1 MRMADLKDIGKSTL
15 GEVKDDDVSLLASAV
30 AFRIFLSIFPSLIA
44 AVAIFGLVTEPA
56 ELGRLLAQARAVMP
70 GDAFTLL
77 ESALTNLTDRGTGG
91 VAVAGLA
98 GGLWA
103 ASSAAAVLVKALNLA
118 YDVPERRSFL
128 RLRLVAFLI
137 TLALFLAMATLM
149 LLLVLGRFL
158 QAWLIPASLE
168 GRGFENVIVGARI
181 GASVLVLMLLFA
193 VIYWVGPNRDPR
205 SFKWITPGSVLGV
218 LAWLGL
224 SGVFALY
231 TSRFGNYD
239 ATYGTLAGA
248 VVTMLWL
255 QLSMLMLLIGAELN
269 QVWERRQRVHN
280 RGASVLAAD

>member
-1 MRMADLKDIGKSTL
+1 MRLAEIRDMGKSLLT
-15 GEVKDDDVSLLASAV
+15 EIKDDEVSLLASAV
-30 AFRIFLSIFPSLIA
+30 AFRIFLSIFPTLIA

-56 ELGRLLAQARAVMP
+56 ELGRLLAEARAVMP

-77 ESALTNLTDRGTGG
+77 ERSLTKLSESGTGG
-91 VAVAGLA
+91 VAIAGVL

-118 YDVPERRSFL
+118 YDVREQRKFL
-128 RLRLVAFLI
+128 RLRGVAFLI
-137 TLALFLAMATLM
+137 TLALFVAMASLM

-158 QAWLIPASLE
+158 QDWLIPAALE
-168 GRGFENVIVGARI
+168 GRGIEYVIAAARI
-181 GASVLVLMLLFA
+181 AASLLVLMLLFA
-193 VIYWVGPNRDPR
+193 VIYWVGPDRRPP

-218 LAWLGL
+218 LAWLAL
-224 SGVFALY
+224 SGAFAFY
-231 TSRFGNYD
+231 AGRFGNYD

-269 QVWERRQRVHN
+269 QLWEQRLRVRNH
-280 RGASVLAAD
+280 GASVIAAD

>member
-1 MRMADLKDIGKSTL
+1 MRMADLKDIGTSTL
-15 GEVKDDDVSLLASAV
+15 AEVKADDVSLLASAV

-77 ESALTNLTDRGTGG
+77 ENALTKLSDSGTGG
-91 VAVAGLA
+91 VAIAGVA

-103 ASSAAAVLVKALNLA
+103 ANSAAAVLVKALNLA
-118 YDVPERRSFL
+118 YEVPEGRSFV
-128 RLRLVAFLI
+128 RLRLVALLI
-137 TLALFLAMATLM
+137 TLALFVAMATLM

-158 QAWLIPASLE
+158 QDWLIPASLE
-168 GRGFENVIVGARI
+168 GRGFENVIVVARV
-181 GASVLVLMLLFA
+181 GASVLVLILLFA

-205 SFKWITPGSVLGV
+205 SFKWITPGSVIGV

-224 SGVFALY
+224 SGVLALY

-269 QVWERRQRVHN
+269 QVWERRLRVRN